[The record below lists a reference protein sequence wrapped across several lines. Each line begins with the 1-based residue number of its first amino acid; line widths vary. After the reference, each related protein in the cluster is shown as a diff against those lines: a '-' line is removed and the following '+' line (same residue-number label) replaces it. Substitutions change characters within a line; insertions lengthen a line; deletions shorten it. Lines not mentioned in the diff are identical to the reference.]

1 MDFLI
6 IEVGLIFFARCK
18 SSTWSFKIAAF
29 FESRKYTK
37 NIWKRRWPILYSQFF
52 HFSFRFSF
60 FVLRMIKKLQSEFP
74 FVKFDSDSRKRKE
87 SLIYRIQII
96 SNVSR
101 FSKFQ
106 EFQSRAR
113 ILEFCIRFI
122 VHEIAISTNARPNND
137 SNTWYSRMHL
147 INSFWF
153 VVAGFIQLAFDII
166 SFVSLVSFYYR
177 CRN

>member
-1 MDFLI
+1 MVWFFSRDTNHLLGVSRLLHSLNLENI
-6 IEVGLIFFARCK
+6 QRIFEKEDGRSYILNF
-18 SSTWSFKIAAF
+18 SI
-29 FESRKYTK
+29 SRFV
-37 NIWKRRWPILYSQFF
+37 S
-52 HFSFRFSF
+52 HFSFSEWLKNFKVSICQIWF
-60 FVLRMIKKLQSEFP
+60 WFEKKKRIFDLQ
-74 FVKFDSDSRKRKE
+74 
-87 SLIYRIQII
+87 ICIQII
-96 SNVSR
+96 SNVSQV
-101 FSKFQ
+101 SKFQ

-113 ILEFCIRFI
+113 ILEFFIRFI
-122 VHEIAISTNARPNND
+122 VHEIAISMNARPNND